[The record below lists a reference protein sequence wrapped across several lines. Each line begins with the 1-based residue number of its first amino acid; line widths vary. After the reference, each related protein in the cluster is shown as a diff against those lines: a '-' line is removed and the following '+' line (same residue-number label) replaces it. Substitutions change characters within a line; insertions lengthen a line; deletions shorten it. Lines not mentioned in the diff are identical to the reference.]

1 MLTDK
6 MHQLFSTVHNGIPSK
21 VSWFRLF
28 KHMDDDE
35 SGLISFGEFAGMVRE
50 ELLLGEKELPTKVMK
65 KVWLALDDDGSGRL
79 KVGEFGAF
87 MNLGVRAQRIS
98 SASSA
103 RPKSAQS
110 PRREQQQVVVEQ
122 NRNLRANAMHREII
136 QRKERYE
143 AQGSKLEKEL
153 ALLWRRSGPPPP
165 SGGYS
170 RPQSAQPF
178 GSQQTPQSSRS
189 RRPQSARLAK
199 RAGAELD
206 EDDMRKPSG
215 HAQHVTP
222 QPPGCASRDV
232 R

>member
-1 MLTDK
+1 M
-6 MHQLFSTVHNGIPSK
+6 VPP
-21 VSWFRLF
+21 RF

-35 SGLISFGEFAGMVRE
+35 SGLISFGEFSGMVRE
-50 ELLLGEKELPTKVMK
+50 ELLLDEKELPTKVLK

-110 PRREQQQVVVEQ
+110 PRRGQQEFHD
-122 NRNLRANAMHREII
+122 NRNLRANAMQREII

-170 RPQSAQPF
+170 RPQSAQPY